1 MSNAQVIT
9 GATRTFTAGA
19 TIAAFSRVN
28 LSSGELA
35 VAGLDDADEVG
46 FVTEACVDGDSV
58 AVVLRGAQGTVTA
71 IAAGAIAVG
80 ATLYTAASGKVNDV
94 AASTSY
100 PRGIALEAAAA
111 DGDYIE
117 ILPIWDETA
126 VS

>member
-1 MSNAQVIT
+1 MANGQPIA
-9 GATRTFTAGA
+9 GNTRTFIAGA

-28 LSSGELA
+28 LSGGELA
-35 VAGLDDADEVG
+35 AAGLTDADEVG
-46 FVTEACVDGDSV
+46 YVIEDCVDQDAV
-58 AVVLRGAQGTVTA
+58 AVVLRGASGTQTA
-71 IAAGAIAVG
+71 VANQAISVG
-80 ATLYTAASGKVNDV
+80 ALIYTAAAGKVSDT

-100 PRGIALEAAAA
+100 PRGIALEAAGA

>member
-35 VAGLDDADEVG
+35 AAGLTDADEVG
-46 FVTEACVDGDSV
+46 FVTADCVDGDSV

-71 IAAGAIAVG
+71 IAAEAIAVG
-80 ATLYTAASGKVNDV
+80 ATVYTAASGKVADT

-126 VS
+126 VA

>member
-1 MSNAQVIT
+1 MPHGQPIAGN
-9 GATRTFTAGA
+9 TRTFIAGA
-19 TIAAFSRVN
+19 TISAYSRVN

-35 VAGLDDADEVG
+35 AAVLTDADEVG
-46 FVTEACVDGDSV
+46 YVTADCVDQDAVS
-58 AVVLRGAQGTVTA
+58 VVLRGASGTQTA

-80 ATLYTAASGKVNDV
+80 ATVYTAAAGKIDDT

-100 PRGIALEAAAA
+100 PRGIALEAAGT

-126 VS
+126 VA